1 MRFMRVQTPDLE
13 WYKNNVPC
21 QVACPA
27 KTDIPRYISLI
38 AQHRYRESYEVNC
51 GSNLFPDV
59 LGRVCSHPCET
70 VCRRKKIDG
79 KPIAIRDL
87 KRVAA
92 DFRDSITPAFSPV
105 QMMNDDGRT
114 GVAPNMWKMKPPSQE
129 KGKVAIIGAGPAG
142 LACAHDLAARGFEVH
157 IYEALNAVGGA
168 LYIGI
173 PPYRLPRKY
182 IYDMQR
188 DLEEMG
194 VIFHLNTEVGV
205 QVPLR
210 DLMPGINGHVA
221 TVLAMGCIIP
231 NPMDVPG
238 EDLEGVEG
246 GSLFMKR
253 INLEPYTQL
262 PKRVLVLGGGFTAID
277 CVRSSVRLGSEQVW
291 MAYRRTVAEMGATEE
306 EIEGAEEEGIDVMT
320 LTSCIEVLGDE
331 HGRVRGAVMIKN
343 ELGEPDASGR
353 RSPRPIV
360 GSEFIIEC
368 DLVIPAYS
376 QTPDLSKVLPKELQQ
391 ELGLRVNRNGT
402 VPAKRKKLHTTDYAG
417 LYTVGDLANGPR
429 TVIEAIAEG
438 RECATAIDKAVV
450 AEQGEIKTLEP
461 FFRALDYTEI
471 PRQKMPAVPPELR
484 KDFLLETDLGYTPE
498 QGDDE
503 AKRCLQCQINIQID
517 PNLCIECYRCVEYC
531 PYGIIHVQA
540 IHQTIGDRNLE
551 ERAAETY
558 GRAWDELSA
567 ERVLPGEEIGGI
579 VFALDEEL
587 CIRCGI
593 CENVCPTNA
602 LSMKNFETC
611 DTGRQML
618 VGGATGR
625 TW

>member
-79 KPIAIRDL
+79 KAIAIRDL

-92 DFRDSITPAFSPV
+92 DYRDSIPGLRAGA
-105 QMMNDDGRT
+105 DDARQRAGRRRPEHVEADAT
-114 GVAPNMWKMKPPSQE
+114 EAGEGQ
-129 KGKVAIIGAGPAG
+129 GRDRRRGAGRPRLRARPRRARLRG
-142 LACAHDLAARGFEVH
+142 PRLRGAARGRRR
-157 IYEALNAVGGA
+157 ALHRH
-168 LYIGI
+168 

-182 IYDMQR
+182 VYDMQK

-194 VIFHLNTEVGV
+194 VVFHMNCEVGK
-205 QVPLR
+205 QVDIR
-210 DLMPGINGHVA
+210 DLLPGANGHVA
-221 TVLAMGCIIP
+221 TVLAVGCIIP
-231 NPMDVPG
+231 NPMGVPG

-253 INLEPYTQL
+253 INLEPHTKL
-262 PKRVLVLGGGFTAID
+262 PPRVVVLGGGFTAID
-277 CVRSSVRLGSEQVW
+277 CVRSSVRLGSEKVY
-291 MAYRRTVAEMGATEE
+291 MAYRRTIAEMGATEE

-331 HGRVRGAVMIKN
+331 HGRVRGAVMQKN
-343 ELGEPDASGR
+343 ELGAPDASGR
-353 RSPRPIV
+353 RSPVPIP
-360 GSEFIIEC
+360 GSEFVIEC
-368 DLVIPAYS
+368 DLVVPAYS
-376 QTPDLSKVLPKELQQ
+376 QTPDLHWLPQELRE
-391 ELGLRVNRNGT
+391 ELGLRVNRNNT
-402 VPAKRKKLHTTDYAG
+402 IPAKNRKAHSTAAAG
-417 LYTVGDLANGPR
+417 VYTIGDLANGPR

-450 AEQGEIKTLEP
+450 ELQGEIKTLEP
-461 FFRALDYTEI
+461 FFRAADYTEI
-471 PRQKMPAVPPELR
+471 PRQRMPAIAPELR
-484 KDFLLETDLGYTPE
+484 KDFLVETDLGYTPE

-540 IHQTIGDRNLE
+540 IHQTIGDRHME

-558 GRAWDELSA
+558 GGAWEELVA
-567 ERVLPGEEIGGI
+567 AAPVPGEEIPGI

-611 DTGRQML
+611 DTGRQLL
-618 VGGATGR
+618 VGGMAGT
-625 TW
+625 TY

>member
-1 MRFMRVQTPDLE
+1 MRVRTPDLE

-92 DFRDSITPAFSPV
+92 DFRDSIPPAFTPV
-105 QMMNDDGRT
+105 RMMEDDGRT
-114 GVAPNMWKMKPPSQE
+114 GVAPNMWKMRPPRQD

-142 LACAHDLAARGFEVH
+142 LACAHDLAARGYEVH
-157 IYEALNAVGGA
+157 VYEALDAVGGA

-182 IYDMQR
+182 VYDMQK
-188 DLEEMG
+188 DLEEIG
-194 VIFHLNTEVGV
+194 VTFHMNTKVGEDV
-205 QVPLR
+205 DFH
-210 DLMPGINGHVA
+210 DLLPGVDGHVA
-221 TVLAMGCIIP
+221 TVLAVGCIVP
-231 NPMDVPG
+231 NPMNVPG

-246 GSLFMKR
+246 GALFMKR
-253 INLEPYTQL
+253 INLEPFTRL

-277 CVRSSVRLGSEQVW
+277 CVRSSIRLGAEQVW
-291 MAYRRTVAEMGATEE
+291 MSYRRTINEMGATEE
-306 EIEGAEEEGIDVMT
+306 EVEGAQEEGVEVMT
-320 LTSCIEVLGDE
+320 LTSAVEVLGDE
-331 HGRVRGAVMIKN
+331 QGRVRAIKMVRNQLGA
-343 ELGEPDASGR
+343 PDASGR
-353 RSPRPIV
+353 RSPVPIE

-368 DLVIPAYS
+368 DLVVPAYS
-376 QTPDLSKVLPKELQQ
+376 QTPEIDFITPDI
-391 ELGLRVNRNGT
+391 GLRVNRNNT
-402 VPAKRKKLHTTDYAG
+402 IPATDKRKHTTNVPGIYSI
-417 LYTVGDLANGPR
+417 GDCALGPR

-438 RECATAIDKAVV
+438 RECATAIDNAVV
-450 AEQGEIKTLEP
+450 QEQGEIRTLEP
-461 FFRALDYTEI
+461 FFRAPDYTEI
-471 PRQKMPAVPPELR
+471 PRQRMPAIPPELR
-484 KDFLLETDLGYTPE
+484 KDFLEETDLGLTPE

-540 IHQTIGDRNLE
+540 IHNTIGDTYME

-558 GRAWDELSA
+558 GRPWEELVA
-567 ERVLPGEEIGGI
+567 HAPLPGEEIGGI
-579 VFALDEEL
+579 VFGLDEEL

-611 DTGRQML
+611 DTGKQML
-618 VGGATGR
+618 AGGVGVGARGS
-625 TW
+625 W